1 VTPVCPFSDLRIASH
16 LLHTYFYHMK
26 KVASI
31 AFVGIYFL
39 LSVGVNVLVHTCGGY
54 RTVDVMPASATDPCG
69 CSEEMS
75 DDMCCTLEL
84 KAFLLDEDQ
93 KALDKVSVSPLDFAT
108 VVYPVAMEVPDG
120 EISTTHV
127 PVDTS
132 PPHHVSTTIL
142 NCSFLI

>member
-1 VTPVCPFSDLRIASH
+1 
-16 LLHTYFYHMK
+16 MK
-26 KVASI
+26 RLVSI

-54 RTVDVMPASATDPCG
+54 RTIDVLPASAADPCG
-69 CSEEMS
+69 CAEEMS
-75 DDMCCTLEL
+75 DDMCCTLVL
-84 KAFLLDEDQ
+84 KAFHLDDDQ
-93 KALDKVSVSPLDFAT
+93 KTVDRVSISPLDFAT
-108 VVYPVAMEVPDG
+108 VVYPLTMEVPDN
-120 EISTTHV
+120 EVSTTSV